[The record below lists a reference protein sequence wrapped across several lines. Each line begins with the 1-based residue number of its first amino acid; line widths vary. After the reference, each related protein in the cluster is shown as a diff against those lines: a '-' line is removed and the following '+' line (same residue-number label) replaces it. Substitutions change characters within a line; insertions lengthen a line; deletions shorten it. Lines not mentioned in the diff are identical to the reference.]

1 MKKSISHCQGK
12 GSLSHNN
19 RQFYTKNIDRNRTC
33 ENITFV
39 KQPISDAYD
48 ICFNEAV
55 ERYNAK
61 QKRNDRKI
69 KTSYFENVFKHKPC
83 NNIITASDNRKSFY
97 EDLVQIGTKDD
108 TGVGTPDRVIAA
120 RCLTEYM
127 EGFQKRNPNFYVFNA
142 VLHMD
147 EATPHLHIDY
157 IPIGHYK
164 RGVDTQN
171 GLAQALKEMGYGT
184 GADTI
189 NRWRIAERKVLEEI
203 CNRHGIEISEPHKS
217 RGYSYTVDEYK
228 ELQETKKQLNEDI
241 HNLEEKRDNIMHYKP
256 NYEKTDRLQYEYE
269 DMCKELIELMKN
281 PVSMVKNSGRI
292 KEIAKTMVKSLK
304 RAYNSQR
311 KSEQAQAEITVY
323 NNEIVYRIE
332 ELEQSLNNAKAA
344 ITELSKENREL
355 SESAELL
362 KYIDKDILKQA
373 AKLIQIEK
381 QQKTDSRRSDKKH
394 NRNDVEI

>member
-1 MKKSISHCQGK
+1 M
-12 GSLSHNN
+12 
-19 RQFYTKNIDRNRTC
+19 
-33 ENITFV
+33 
-39 KQPISDAYD
+39 
-48 ICFNEAV
+48 
-55 ERYNAK
+55 
-61 QKRNDRKI
+61 
-69 KTSYFENVFKHKPC
+69 
-83 NNIITASDNRKSFY
+83 
-97 EDLVQIGTKDD
+97 QIGTKDD
-108 TGVGTPDRVIAA
+108 TGVGTPDREIAA

-189 NRWRIAERKVLEEI
+189 NRWRTAERKVLEEI
-203 CNRHGIEISEPHKS
+203 CNRHGIEISEPQKS

-256 NYEKTDRLQYEYE
+256 NYEKTDQLQYEYE
-269 DMCKELIELMKN
+269 DMCKELIDLMKN

-344 ITELSKENREL
+344 ISELSKENREL

>member
-1 MKKSISHCQGK
+1 M
-12 GSLSHNN
+12 
-19 RQFYTKNIDRNRTC
+19 
-33 ENITFV
+33 
-39 KQPISDAYD
+39 
-48 ICFNEAV
+48 
-55 ERYNAK
+55 
-61 QKRNDRKI
+61 
-69 KTSYFENVFKHKPC
+69 
-83 NNIITASDNRKSFY
+83 
-97 EDLVQIGTKDD
+97 
-108 TGVGTPDRVIAA
+108 
-120 RCLTEYM
+120 
-127 EGFQKRNPNFYVFNA
+127 
-142 VLHMD
+142 
-147 EATPHLHIDY
+147 
-157 IPIGHYK
+157 
-164 RGVDTQN
+164 
-171 GLAQALKEMGYGT
+171 
-184 GADTI
+184 
-189 NRWRIAERKVLEEI
+189 
-203 CNRHGIEISEPHKS
+203 
-217 RGYSYTVDEYK
+217 
-228 ELQETKKQLNEDI
+228 NEDI

-304 RAYNSQR
+304 RAYSAQR